1 MNIFNRIIVVL
12 LLISV
17 VVFSIVA
24 AVNKFLNLFLW
35 GGLSARVINSISSLN
50 PFLTAV
56 ILIAIVAVCILILVL
71 EFHRGKARVAKLSE
85 TEKGTNQITL
95 KAISGRIEK
104 SLSSVKDISSLK
116 VKIIPGKEGITI
128 NMFSKIS
135 QDINTEGNMTSIRE
149 KAHDF
154 ATKNLGFKVI
164 GTNLTITGF
173 TDQNESKKEDESR

>member
-12 LLISV
+12 LLISI

-35 GGLSARVINSISSLN
+35 GGLSGRIINTISTMN
-50 PFLTAV
+50 PYLTAG
-56 ILIAIVAVCILILVL
+56 ILIALVAVCIFLLVL
-71 EFHRGKARVAKLSE
+71 EFYRRKARVAKLSE
-85 TEKGTNQITL
+85 TDEGTNLITL
-95 KAISGRIEK
+95 KAISDRIER
-104 SLSSVKDISSLK
+104 SLSSVKEISNLK
-116 VKIIPGKEGITI
+116 VRIIPGKEGITI

-135 QDINTEGNMTSIRE
+135 QDVNAEESMTSIRG

-154 ATKNLGFKVI
+154 AAENLGFKVL

-173 TDQNESKKEDESR
+173 SAQKELKKEDESG